1 MKIRIDSPLSIYELG
16 QRPNQ
21 EDSLFPTHATT
32 DDKLFVL
39 CDGMGGHE
47 HGEVASQTVCQAL
60 GDWFNTRFIPPLTNE
75 QLNDALANAYEQLD
89 LKDGGEFKKMGTTL
103 TLLYFDSQG
112 VTALHMGDSRI
123 YHIRPG
129 VGILYQSRDHSI
141 AFELYQS
148 GEITYEEMVNY
159 PQKNIVSRAMTP
171 GKENRM
177 RPDIIHITDVQ
188 SGDYF
193 YLCSDGML
201 EQMSNGELFSI
212 LSSKATDKAK
222 RQLLVDATIH
232 NQDNHSAWLI
242 HVKDVIREEG
252 DELLVNEEPSARCN
266 ALNIEGY
273 AEATNDVR
281 MVEDED
287 DVAIAE
293 YDDGVVP
300 RPTPVVKRCFSF
312 IKAIFAVFAGVL
324 ILSMTWYLFFQD
336 NGNSQKLEPKSLLQ
350 ESITHQQLEKG
361 LRSDTI
367 QDTLKDYGTTRK
379 Q

>member
-1 MKIRIDSPLSIYELG
+1 MKILINPPLSIYELG

-60 GDWFNTRFIPPLTNE
+60 GDWFKTRFTPPLTNE
-75 QLNDALANAYEQLD
+75 QLNDALAYAYVQLD

-123 YHIRPG
+123 YHVRPG

-212 LSSKATDKAK
+212 LSSKATNKEK

-273 AEATNDVR
+273 AEATNDVQ

-350 ESITHQQLEKG
+350 EPITHQQLEKG

>member
-1 MKIRIDSPLSIYELG
+1 MKIQIYPPLYIHEVG

-21 EDSLFPTHATT
+21 EDSLFPLSATA
-32 DDKLFVL
+32 DDILFVL

-60 GDWFNTRFIPPLTNE
+60 GTWFQNHLVLPLSDD
-75 QLNDALANAYEQLD
+75 QLADALAYAYSELD
-89 LKDGGEFKKMGTTL
+89 VKDGGEFKKMGTTL
-103 TLLYFDSQG
+103 TLLYIDRKG

-123 YHIRPG
+123 YHVRPG

-212 LSSKATDKAK
+212 LSSKATNKEK
-222 RQLLVDATIH
+222 HQQLIDATIH

-287 DVAIAE
+287 EVAIAE

-350 ESITHQQLEKG
+350 EPITHQQLEKG

>member
-60 GDWFNTRFIPPLTNE
+60 GDWFKTRFIPPLTNE
-75 QLNDALANAYEQLD
+75 QLNDALAYAYVQLD

-123 YHIRPG
+123 YHVRPG

-201 EQMSNGELFSI
+201 EQMSNSELFSI

-293 YDDGVVP
+293 YDDSTTLP
-300 RPTPVVKRCFSF
+300 PTPIAEKKYTFAKIIIKLFKLFSNKQA
-312 IKAIFAVFAGVL
+312 KAND
-324 ILSMTWYLFFQD
+324 S
-336 NGNSQKLEPKSLLQ
+336 NNK
-350 ESITHQQLEKG
+350 
-361 LRSDTI
+361 
-367 QDTLKDYGTTRK
+367 
-379 Q
+379 

>member
-201 EQMSNGELFSI
+201 EQMSNSELFSI